1 MPVLAIAV
9 LLFAFGLIARTAAAG
24 RPTAFDTRI
33 MLALRRS
40 AESPVPIGPAWLQE
54 AARDLTSLGSVVAL
68 MTITIAVAGFLVLN
82 RKPGVA
88 WLTLIAVVGGLG
100 LNNLLKIA
108 FARPRPDVITSTA
121 RVFTTSFPSGHATY
135 RRSPI

>member
-9 LLFAFGLIARTAAAG
+9 LLLAFGLIARTAAAG

-54 AARDLTSLGSVVAL
+54 AARDLTSLGSVVVL
-68 MTITIAVAGFLVLN
+68 MTITIAVAGFLFLN

-88 WLTLIAVVGGLG
+88 WLTLIAVVGGG
-100 LNNLLKIA
+100 
-108 FARPRPDVITSTA
+108 R
-121 RVFTTSFPSGHATY
+121 
-135 RRSPI
+135 